1 LAKVV
6 TSEGGIQSTE
16 TIVDPKR
23 KPPGAAAP
31 LVMKAGDGAAPPLVD
46 GPGERN
52 VEQPKDNKTG
62 DAAATGQ
69 AAGDAD
75 VLEPEDKDL
84 PERARRRIGK
94 YSVAA
99 KQEAALRQAAEAEAE
114 QDRRFAEQLFQER
127 EVYRKENEELK
138 AKIPKQEAPKAP
150 EFVAPDE
157 NDPKYKNAAGE
168 FLWKQFST
176 DNAAY
181 EAKKAIA
188 ADRAAQAEEARKA
201 NEATER
207 AQFEKRIEAAIVK
220 NKDWREVVGNSPILL
235 QNEALAYIAQ
245 SDYGTDIAYYLA
257 KHPDDA
263 ARIKALHPIRAIA
276 ELGKI
281 ETGFEKPAEPSTAQA
296 AATSKTVERPGA
308 PAPITPIAQSG
319 STPIPMDPAKMNF
332 QQLRAY
338 ERERAKSRR

>member
-1 LAKVV
+1 MAKVT
-6 TSEGGIQSTE
+6 TSDGGIQSTE

-23 KPPGAAAP
+23 KAPGAAAP
-31 LVMKAGDGAAPPLVD
+31 VVMKAGDGVSPPVVD
-46 GPGERN
+46 GPGER
-52 VEQPKDNKTG
+52 
-62 DAAATGQ
+62 AAEAKPE
-69 AAGDAD
+69 AKAE
-75 VLEPEDKDL
+75 VKPEEPVIEPEVQDL

-114 QDRRFAEQLFQER
+114 QDRRFAEQLFNER
-127 EVYRKENEELK
+127 EMYRKKAEELE
-138 AKIPKQEAPKAP
+138 AKIPAQQQQRAP
-150 EFVAPDE
+150 EDKAPDE
-157 NDPKYKNAAGE
+157 KDPKYFNDKGE
-168 FLWKQFST
+168 FQWKQFSS

-188 ADRAAQAEEARKA
+188 ADRAEREEQARRA
-201 NEATER
+201 NEEVER
-207 AQFEKRIEAAIVK
+207 AQFEKRIEAAIAK
-220 NKDWREVVGNSPILL
+220 NKDWREVVGNSPVLL

-281 ETGFEKPAEPSTAQA
+281 ETGFEKPAEPTSTQV